1 MLDTD
6 TVSFALRGRGGVGE
20 RIMRYGAST
29 LCISSIT
36 LAELLYGAVH
46 TRSARIEGLIFDFI
60 SRVAVMPFD
69 DACAV
74 QYARIANDL
83 EARGE
88 PIGAFDT
95 MIAAHAVTLD
105 LTLVTN
111 NTRHFT
117 RVQNLRVENWV

>member
-6 TVSFALRGRGGVGE
+6 TVSFAMRDHGGVGE
-20 RIMRYGAST
+20 RIVEHDSSEV
-29 LCISSIT
+29 CISSIT
-36 LAELLYGAVH
+36 LAELLYGAGRR
-46 TRSARIEGLIFDFI
+46 RSARIEGLIFDFI

-83 EARGE
+83 ATRGL
-88 PIGAFDT
+88 PIGVLDT